1 MTTKIEWVQ
10 GADGERG
17 MTWNPIRGCSRIS
30 PGCGGGGSYSGTA
43 GQRGGCYAEGI
54 AARFSGPGQPFHGFA
69 EMTAHGPRWTGK
81 VALVPEKLAEP
92 LRRKKPTTWFLSM
105 FDPFHE
111 RLTNEEIAALF
122 GVMAACPQHTF
133 QVLTKRAERL
143 PEWFAW
149 LDREAS
155 PTPHG
160 VLHVAVAPLIEPFG
174 REDASGMD
182 ESDRAMERLLD
193 AEWPLPN
200 VWLGCSVES
209 RKFKGRIDH
218 LRRAPAA
225 VRFLSLEPLLEDL
238 GELDLTGI
246 HQVIAGAESG
256 PGARPMQDDW
266 VRSIRDQAKA
276 QCVQFFFK
284 QKLDARGH
292 KVSLPM
298 LDGRQWA
305 EMPARAVTA

>member
-10 GADGERG
+10 GAHGERG

-69 EMTAHGPRWTGK
+69 EMTEHGPRWTGK

-92 LRRKKPTTWFLSM
+92 LHRKKPTTWFLSM

-111 RLTNEEIAALF
+111 ALTNEEIAALF

-143 PEWFAW
+143 PCF
-149 LDREAS
+149 
-155 PTPHG
+155 
-160 VLHVAVAPLIEPFG
+160 FG
-174 REDASGMD
+174 WVGS
-182 ESDRAMERLLD
+182 ESDRLSGRPSALLCGVEAANHGANVD
-193 AEWPLPN
+193 YLGMPDIWPLSN
-200 VWLGCSVES
+200 VWLGASVEDQK
-209 RKFKGRIDH
+209 RKARIDH
-218 LRRAPAA
+218 LRSVPAA

-238 GELDLTGI
+238 GELDLAGI

-256 PGARPMQDDW
+256 PGARPMWDDW

-276 QCVQFFFK
+276 QGVKMFFK

-292 KVSLPM
+292 KVSLPL
-298 LDGRQWA
+298 LDGKVWA
-305 EMPARAVTA
+305 EMPARTVAP